1 MGLSTQ
7 NILEEVASNQ
17 QHRKLQRFLGKS
29 PPAIYLPPL
38 TASCSSP
45 SGKATWLGKL
55 FLDRVTVSNWEAR
68 PNKDSSSSTSPSLA
82 SRSDF
87 EVVKGFTLSG
97 AISLLESFRHAPVLL
112 SRLNT
117 RARVLALFALE
128 ARRAVRFLPVPSGP
142 RWALCVCSESVPL
155 SLGACLL
162 LRALYLPSGD

>member
-1 MGLSTQ
+1 MGLLTQ
-7 NILEEVASNQ
+7 NILEVASNQ
-17 QHRKLQRFLGKS
+17 TASKIAETLGKS

-68 PNKDSSSSTSPSLA
+68 PNKDSSSSTSPLWP
-82 SRSDF
+82 RSDF
-87 EVVKGFTLSG
+87 EVVKGFPLSG
-97 AISLLESFRHAPVLL
+97 AISLLESFRHATVLL

-117 RARVLALFALE
+117 RARVLALFVLE
-128 ARRAVRFLPVPSGP
+128 VRRVVRFCQFLQGP
-142 RWALCVCSESVPL
+142 GGLCVCMLRVGAPL
-155 SLGACLL
+155 LRGVCLL

>member
-1 MGLSTQ
+1 MMNSL
-7 NILEEVASNQ
+7 
-17 QHRKLQRFLGKS
+17 
-29 PPAIYLPPL
+29 
-38 TASCSSP
+38 P

-97 AISLLESFRHAPVLL
+97 AISLLESFRHATVLL

-117 RARVLALFALE
+117 RARVLALFVLE
-128 ARRAVRFLPVPSGP
+128 VRRAVRFLPVPSEP
-142 RWALCVCSESVPL
+142 KWALCACSESVPL
-155 SLGACLL
+155 SLGACLVF
-162 LRALYLPSGD
+162 RALYLPSGD